1 MPNSAKV
8 KFNEIDLS
16 SFIDS
21 LIGGIAAVS
30 LQTLRGPYG
39 HDGSVIATWPEFV
52 KKYGGE
58 VEGLEGA
65 SLVKR
70 AFSYGCALRVNK
82 VGNYTD
88 PADAGTLTAEKAA
101 FDAALGSNAVDTE
114 DYFEVVPKYAGA
126 DYNNLVVQIL
136 EASNGDADAFDLV
149 VSHLNEPSLGEIYQN
164 LKIEGTPTIAESDY
178 LNRVKSGSALIDIN
192 YLDCSGLSGQLRPD
206 DGTYSATTGSN
217 GDPVTA
223 ADYEGDE
230 AGGTGVYAF
239 DQYSDFEVIAS
250 LDNSDTS
257 VLQAYSAYTDSRQD
271 SVTFAHLKNTSNTV
285 TKLITERGDT
295 NIDSRFTA
303 FFAGGLEIPDPF
315 LENTQ
320 KEISELGDVLGLA
333 MFSSREF
340 GPWWSFAGT
349 QRGVIRNA
357 SDVVNNFYGANTI
370 KLDQLAQ
377 RQINVVVNQNGRI
390 YIKGNFSAQ
399 MASSRKSFLNVVKLI
414 IFIKKSL
421 RPNMELYL
429 EEPNDFRTF
438 LQIYNE
444 VEPFLS
450 SLVGGE
456 KRALVDYEWRGD
468 QFATKDSELVIN
480 NRADLDQG
488 KYRVQLW
495 LKEVVSLQE
504 FTIDIISAPS
514 GVSFE

>member
-1 MPNSAKV
+1 
-8 KFNEIDLS
+8 
-16 SFIDS
+16 
-21 LIGGIAAVS
+21 
-30 LQTLRGPYG
+30 
-39 HDGSVIATWPEFV
+39 
-52 KKYGGE
+52 
-58 VEGLEGA
+58 
-65 SLVKR
+65 
-70 AFSYGCALRVNK
+70 
-82 VGNYTD
+82 
-88 PADAGTLTAEKAA
+88 
-101 FDAALGSNAVDTE
+101 
-114 DYFEVVPKYAGA
+114 
-126 DYNNLVVQIL
+126 
-136 EASNGDADAFDLV
+136 
-149 VSHLNEPSLGEIYQN
+149 LGEIYQN